1 MFVHAA
7 LAKGRDRFTVSSAAQ
22 WRARAS
28 TRYEG
33 AIVREVVAD
42 QDEALEPLNSLRQI
56 MLEADALVL
65 RLVPNL
71 VLYLDAVLEYFI
83 HR

>member
-33 AIVREVVAD
+33 AIVREVVLQRA
-42 QDEALEPLNSLRQI
+42 
-56 MLEADALVL
+56 
-65 RLVPNL
+65 
-71 VLYLDAVLEYFI
+71 AVVDI
-83 HR
+83 PGS